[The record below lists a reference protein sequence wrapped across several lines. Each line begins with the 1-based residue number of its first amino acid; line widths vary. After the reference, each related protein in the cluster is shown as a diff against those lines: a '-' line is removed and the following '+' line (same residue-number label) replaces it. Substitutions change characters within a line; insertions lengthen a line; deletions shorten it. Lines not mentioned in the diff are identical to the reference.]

1 MHLSEEEGAELPCKA
16 TVERRDGSTVSVEVT
31 NDLISELHDVN
42 PRARALVLSATLD
55 PAEIA
60 RAIES
65 GAAATLDKTAELDEL
80 VDRVRRLHKGAA
92 LPS

>member
-1 MHLSEEEGAELPCKA
+1 MHLSEEERPELPCKA
-16 TVERRDGSTVSVEVT
+16 TVERRDGSAVSVEVT

-42 PRARALVLSATLD
+42 PRARALVLSASLD

-80 VDRVRRLHKGAA
+80 VDRVRPLHNGAA